1 VKFDTHALLDSR
13 ESDENQVFL
22 DETNVG
28 TSVLGEAMP
37 ETNQQAPPD
46 AVTIGAA
53 AIERNLRR
61 LDRRQWWMWSTAFFV
76 ITLLTVA
83 VASFVFPSLSRI
95 GTGDSLA
102 QAVRCL
108 LGLVLIFNLYT
119 IHQQLIINR
128 IRTQM
133 ANQIQS
139 LAKVESLATE
149 VYKLA
154 ALDQLTGLYNR
165 RSAEQRLE
173 EEMSRAIRH
182 ARPLTLLLVDL
193 NGLKKVND
201 TLGHG
206 GGDSILCN
214 FAERLRRAIRG
225 SDLAARIGGDEFMVI
240 LPECRPEE
248 VQHVL
253 GRLEGLNVEYD
264 GSQVPVSFAAG
275 WRDYLIGETAQ
286 EFIKRVDEALY
297 ADKRGA
303 RV

>member
-1 VKFDTHALLDSR
+1 
-13 ESDENQVFL
+13 
-22 DETNVG
+22 
-28 TSVLGEAMP
+28 MP
-37 ETNQQAPPD
+37 EINVQTPPD
-46 AVTIGAA
+46 AVTLGAA
-53 AIERNLRR
+53 AIERNLRK
-61 LDRRQWWMWSTAFFV
+61 LDRRQWWLWSTAFLV
-76 ITLLTVA
+76 ITLLTIA
-83 VASFVFPSLSRI
+83 VALFVFPSLSRLS
-95 GTGDSLA
+95 GFAGADSLA

-119 IHQQLIINR
+119 IHQQLMINR
-128 IRTQM
+128 IRSQM
-133 ANQIQS
+133 ANQIQA

-182 ARPLTLLLVDL
+182 SRPLTLLLLDL

-206 GGDSILCN
+206 GGDMILCN
-214 FAERLRRAIRG
+214 FADRLKRAIRG
-225 SDLAARIGGDEFMVI
+225 SDFAARIGGDEFMVI
-240 LPECRPEE
+240 LPECRLEE

-253 GRLEGLNVEYD
+253 GRLEGLTVNYETSD
-264 GSQVPVSFAAG
+264 VPVSFAAG
-275 WRDYLIGETAQ
+275 FKDYMIGETAQ
-286 EFIKRVDEALY
+286 EFINRVDEAMY
-297 ADKRGA
+297 EDKRAA

>member
-1 VKFDTHALLDSR
+1 
-13 ESDENQVFL
+13 
-22 DETNVG
+22 
-28 TSVLGEAMP
+28 MP
-37 ETNQQAPPD
+37 EINQQASD
-46 AVTIGAA
+46 NVTLGAA
-53 AIERNLRR
+53 AIERNLRK
-61 LDRRQWWMWSTAFFV
+61 LDRRQWWLWSTAFVV
-76 ITLLTVA
+76 ITLLTIA
-83 VASFVFPSLSRI
+83 VASFVFPSLSRVNAF
-95 GTGDSLA
+95 GGADTLA

-119 IHQQLIINR
+119 IHQQLVINR
-128 IRTQM
+128 IRSQM
-133 ANQIQS
+133 AQQIQS

-182 ARPLTLLLVDL
+182 SRPLTLLLLDL

-206 GGDSILCN
+206 GGDTILCS
-214 FAERLRRAIRG
+214 FAERLKRAIRG

-253 GRLEGLNVEYD
+253 ARLEGLTVNYD
-264 GSQVPVSFAAG
+264 GNKVPVTFAAG
-275 WRDYLIGETAQ
+275 WKDYMIGETAQ
-286 EFIKRVDEALY
+286 EFIKRVDEAMY
-297 ADKRGA
+297 EDKRSG
-303 RV
+303 RVDATHEAPRTSVLP